1 MVDFILDLAL
11 DSVVTERIP
20 VSSSISIISA
30 SARSISRALAAD
42 DDDDV
47 FAETTGGWYFT
58 VQLFL

>member
-30 SARSISRALAAD
+30 SASVAAHADFD
-42 DDDDV
+42 DDDDDDDAA
-47 FAETTGGWYFT
+47 FGSYFT